1 MIPFSA
7 RPGTVRRT
15 GVLARARV
23 LALVVGTSVA
33 IAPRAAA
40 QSLFRDEAPVT
51 LTLATNLRDLMRE
64 RDSTELR
71 WFGTEMTYTDS
82 AGRERKVPVEL
93 RARGHFRRQARNC
106 LFPPLYIRAARAARD
121 SSILRGNPRLKIVTP
136 CRPSAEDYQQYIL
149 LEYLMYR
156 TYAVVNPA
164 VHHRT
169 RLASITYK
177 DSTDRVKP
185 ITVTAFF
192 LEIEEEVAD
201 EAELEHSETQGALF
215 ADVVADEL
223 NRVSLWEFWIG
234 NTDWSVAALHNI
246 ELFRNPAGDY
256 IPVAYDF
263 DWSGAVNARYSF
275 PNPTLGIRTV
285 RERLHRGPCR
295 TAAEWA
301 PTIAHFTSKKAAV
314 DSLWATPIAGLDP
327 KRRDDSKAYL
337 DQLWPILADARRFER
352 MVINVCQRLGN

>member
-1 MIPFSA
+1 MT
-7 RPGTVRRT
+7 RPLIRTVLC
-15 GVLARARV
+15 GVV
-23 LALVVGTSVA
+23 LALAAPALTAQA
-33 IAPRAAA
+33 I
-40 QSLFRDEAPVT
+40 FREEAPLT
-51 LTLATNLRDLMRE
+51 LTLTTNLRDLMRE

-71 WFGTEMTYTDS
+71 WFGSELSYADS
-82 AGRERKVPVEL
+82 AGTLRRVPVEV

-106 LFPPLYIRAARAARD
+106 GFPPLFLRADRQSRD
-121 SSILRGNPRLKIVTP
+121 GTILQGNPRLKIVTP
-136 CRPSAEDYQQYIL
+136 CRPNNEDYQQYIL

-156 TYAVVNPA
+156 TNAVINP

-169 RLASITYK
+169 RLVNLTYR

-192 LEIEEEVAD
+192 LEVGEEVAD
-201 EAELEHSETQGALF
+201 EHDLEYSETTGAVFSDVDGPTLDRLSLF
-215 ADVVADEL
+215 
-223 NRVSLWEFWIG
+223 EFWIG
-234 NTDWSVAALHNI
+234 NTDWSLAALHNI
-246 ELFRNPAGDY
+246 ELYRNKDGDY

-301 PTIAHFTSKKAAV
+301 PTIAYFQEKRAAV
-314 DSLWATPIAGLDP
+314 DSVWALPIEGLDP
-327 KRRDDSKAYL
+327 KRRADTKSYL
-337 DQLWPILADARRFER
+337 DQLWPILTDPRRFARDVVEK
-352 MVINVCQRLGN
+352 CQRLGN

>member
-1 MIPFSA
+1 MIPS
-7 RPGTVRRT
+7 
-15 GVLARARV
+15 LERARR
-23 LALVVGTSVA
+23 LAL
-33 IAPRAAA
+33 AAA
-40 QSLFRDEAPVT
+40 ILLGVATASAPGSAAQTLFRDEAPVA
-51 LTLATNLRDLMRE
+51 LTLVTNLRDLMRE

-82 AGRERKVPVEL
+82 AGRVRTVPVEL

-106 LFPPLYIRAARAARD
+106 LFPPLYIRAGRAARD

-156 TYAVVNPA
+156 TYAVINPA

-169 RLASITYK
+169 RLANITYK

-201 EAELEHSETQGALF
+201 EAKLEYSETQGALF
-215 ADVVADEL
+215 ADLVADEL
-223 NRVSLWEFWIG
+223 NKLSLWEFWIG

-246 ELFRNPAGDY
+246 ELFRRPDGDY

-275 PNPTLGIRTV
+275 PNPSLGIRTV

-301 PTIAHFTSKKAAV
+301 PTIAYYTSKRAAI
-314 DSLWATPIAGLDP
+314 DSVWATPVPGLDA

-337 DQLWPILADARRFER
+337 DQLWPILGDARRFER
-352 MVINVCQRLGN
+352 MVVNICQRQGN

>member
-1 MIPFSA
+1 MMPLS
-7 RPGTVRRT
+7 
-15 GVLARARV
+15 LRA
-23 LALVVGTSVA
+23 LALVAALAVT
-33 IAPRAAA
+33 APMATA
-40 QSLFRDEAPVT
+40 QTLFRDDAPLVLS
-51 LTLATNLRDLMRE
+51 LTTNLRDLMRE

-71 WFGTEMTYTDS
+71 WFATELTYTDS
-82 AGRERKVPVEL
+82 AGRERQVPVEL

-106 LFPPLYIRAARAARD
+106 AFPPLYIRASRAARD

-136 CRPSAEDYQQYIL
+136 CRPNAEDYQQYIF

-156 TYAVVNPA
+156 TYAIVNPA
-164 VHHRT
+164 AHHRA
-169 RLASITYK
+169 RLANITYK

-201 EAELEHSETQGALF
+201 EAKLEYSETQGALF
-215 ADVVADEL
+215 ADLVAEEL

-285 RERLHRGPCR
+285 RDRLHRGPCR

-301 PTIAHFTSKKAAV
+301 PAVAHFQSKKAAV
-314 DSLWATPIAGLDP
+314 DSLWAAPIPGLDP

-337 DQLWPILADARRFER
+337 DSFWPILSDARRFDR
-352 MVINVCQRLGN
+352 MVINTCQKLGN

>member
-1 MIPFSA
+1 MTRLLTRARLALRLGLLAGALAPAA
-7 RPGTVRRT
+7 RP
-15 GVLARARV
+15 
-23 LALVVGTSVA
+23 
-33 IAPRAAA
+33 AAA
-40 QSLFRDEAPVT
+40 QALFRDEAPLT
-51 LTLATNLRDLMRE
+51 LTLTTNLRDLMRE

-71 WFGTEMTYTDS
+71 WFATEMSYTDS
-82 AGRERKVPVEL
+82 AGRELKVPVEL

-106 LFPPLYIRAARAARD
+106 LFPPLYIRASRAARD
-121 SSILRGNPRLKIVTP
+121 STVLRGNPRLKIVTP
-136 CRPSAEDYQQYIL
+136 CRPASEDYQQYIL
-149 LEYLMYR
+149 LEYMMYR
-156 TYAVVNPA
+156 TYAVINPA

-169 RLASITYK
+169 RLANITYK

-201 EAELEHSETQGALF
+201 EAKLEYAETQGALF
-215 ADVVADEL
+215 ADLVAADL
-223 NRVSLWEFWIG
+223 DRLSLWEFYIG

-246 ELFRNPAGDY
+246 ELFRNQQGDY

-301 PTIAHFTSKKAAV
+301 PTLAYYQSKRAAI
-314 DSLWATPIAGLDP
+314 DSVWAVPVPGLDA
-327 KRRDDSKAYL
+327 KRRDESKAYL
-337 DQLWPILADARRFER
+337 DSFWPIIGDARRFER
-352 MVINVCQRLGN
+352 MVVNICQRQGN

>member
-1 MIPFSA
+1 MIPSPI
-7 RPGTVRRT
+7 RGL
-15 GVLARARV
+15 VLIVA
-23 LALVVGTSVA
+23 VVA
-33 IAPRAAA
+33 AAAAAAPRADA
-40 QSLFRDEAPVT
+40 QSLFRDEAPLT
-51 LTLATNLRDLMRE
+51 LTLTTNLRDLMRE

-71 WFGTEMTYTDS
+71 WFATEMSYADS
-82 AGRERKVPVEL
+82 AGRERKVSVEL

-106 LFPPLYIRAARAARD
+106 LFPPLYIRAPRAARD

-136 CRPSAEDYQQYIL
+136 CRPAAEDYQQYIL

-156 TYAVVNPA
+156 TYAVVNPTI
-164 VHHRT
+164 HHRT
-169 RLASITYK
+169 RLAHITYK

-201 EAELEHSETQGALF
+201 EAKLEYAETQGALF
-215 ADVVADEL
+215 ADVVAESLD
-223 NRVSLWEFWIG
+223 RISLWQFWIG
-234 NTDWSVAALHNI
+234 NTDWSVGALHNI

-285 RERLHRGPCR
+285 RERLHRGACR
-295 TAAEWA
+295 TPAEWA
-301 PTIAHFTSKKAAV
+301 PTIAHFESKKAAV
-314 DSLWATPIAGLDP
+314 DSLWANPIEGLDP
-327 KRRDDSKAYL
+327 KRRDDAKAYL
-337 DQLWPILADARRFER
+337 DQLWPILSDARRFER
-352 MVINVCQRLGN
+352 MVVSTCQKLGN